1 MNPVV
6 ISLIVL
12 HGNIYTWQAFY
23 MIYTRGMT
31 YGSNG
36 AGKGSSPRHVNL
48 EQYGKNYEA
57 IFKKKPVKKKPKKT
71 PK

>member
-1 MNPVV
+1 
-6 ISLIVL
+6 
-12 HGNIYTWQAFY
+12 
-23 MIYTRGMT
+23 MT
-31 YGSNG
+31 YGSHG

-57 IFKKKPVKKKPKKT
+57 IFKKKPIKKKPKKPKKT